1 MIKKSPSIM
10 ISTTMLGDFLVLLVF
25 VPYMNILLCMVQIF
39 PVAEVE
45 VLLPVVFVL
54 NLLS

>member
-1 MIKKSPSIM
+1 M